1 MKKLLQVLAVTFN
14 MTVLTLFG
22 LIAFLFVD
30 DSQAGSVTSTTAPPA
45 HLKTVYKPDEDN
57 ASQIEFIKLTNDIP
71 PHLLNRDPQAVCMAL
86 NIYYESRSDNLAGQY
101 AVADVVL
108 NRVQDSRYPNSI
120 CEVIKEGPVRESWK
134 TKKDPDLPDS
144 ERKYNPI
151 RNMCQFSWYCD
162 GKSDEPKDE
171 TGWAQ
176 AQYVAGNIMYNG
188 KYRGITEGATHYH
201 ATYVKPKWRLDR
213 GMNHIGRIGSHIFY
227 RWD

>member
-1 MKKLLQVLAVTFN
+1 

-22 LIAFLFVD
+22 FFAFMIID
-30 DSQAGSVTSTTAPPA
+30 DGQAGSVTSSLPPKKTNTTLITDISVKDKLP
-45 HLKTVYKPDEDN
+45 TV
-57 ASQIEFIKLTNDIP
+57 QLITLTNDIP
-71 PHLLNRDPQAVCMAL
+71 PQLLNKDPQAVCMAL

-108 NRVQDSRYPNSI
+108 NRVQDGRYPNSI
-120 CEVIKEGPVRESWK
+120 CEVIQQGPVRESWK

-201 ATYVKPKWRLDR
+201 ATYVKPKWRFDR

>member
-1 MKKLLQVLAVTFN
+1 MKRAIKCIAVTFN
-14 MTVLTLFG
+14 SAILTMFG
-22 LIAFLFVD
+22 FLAFMIVD
-30 DSQAGSVTSTTAPPA
+30 DGQAGSVTQMQAPVV
-45 HLKTVYKPDEDN
+45 KTEAILTSVQTYKDPILIQVSN
-57 ASQIEFIKLTNDIP
+57 IP
-71 PHLLNRDPQAVCMAL
+71 PNLVSRDPEALCMAL

-108 NRVQDSRYPNSI
+108 NRMHDDRYPNTV

-134 TKKDPDLPDS
+134 TKQDPDLS
-144 ERKYNPI
+144 ESDRIYNPV

-188 KYRGITEGATHYH
+188 KYRGISEGATHYH
-201 ATYVKPKWRLDR
+201 ATYVKPKWRFDR

>member
-1 MKKLLQVLAVTFN
+1 MKRAIKCIAVMFNSAILTMFGFLAF
-14 MTVLTLFG
+14 M
-22 LIAFLFVD
+22 IVD
-30 DSQAGSVTSTTAPPA
+30 DGQAGSVTQMQAPVV
-45 HLKTVYKPDEDN
+45 KTEAILTSVQTYKDPILIQVSN
-57 ASQIEFIKLTNDIP
+57 IP
-71 PHLLNRDPQAVCMAL
+71 PNLVSRDPEALCMAL

-134 TKKDPDLPDS
+134 TKKDPDLSES
-144 ERKYNPI
+144 ERIFNPI
-151 RNMCQFSWYCD
+151 RNMCQFSWWCD

-201 ATYVKPKWRLDR
+201 ATYVKPKWRFDR

>member
-1 MKKLLQVLAVTFN
+1 MKRVFTIISYGFNFLLLIGFMFFGIVLVQASKAENKAMADAETAGPDIVLLKISMPEITPKLVGEDV
-14 MTVLTLFG
+14 
-22 LIAFLFVD
+22 
-30 DSQAGSVTSTTAPPA
+30 QA
-45 HLKTVYKPDEDN
+45 L
-57 ASQIEFIKLTNDIP
+57 
-71 PHLLNRDPQAVCMAL
+71 CMAL

-108 NRVQDSRYPNSI
+108 NRMHDDRYPDTI
-120 CEVIKEGPVRESWK
+120 CDVVRQGPVRESWK
-134 TKKDPDLPDS
+134 TKQDPDLPEDQ
-144 ERKYNPI
+144 RKYNPI

-162 GKSDEPKDE
+162 GKSDDPKDE

-176 AQYVAGNIMYNG
+176 AQYVAGAIMYSG

-213 GMNHIGRIGSHIFY
+213 GMNHIGRVGSHIFY

>member
-22 LIAFLFVD
+22 LTVFLFVD
-30 DSQAGSVTSTTAPPA
+30 DGQAGSVTSTTAPPA
-45 HLKTVYKPDEDN
+45 HVKTVYKPDEDN
-57 ASQIEFIKLTNDIP
+57 ASQIEVIKLTNDIP
-71 PHLLNRDPQAVCMAL
+71 PHLLNRDPEAVCMAL

-134 TKKDPDLPDS
+134 TKKDPDLSES
-144 ERKYNPI
+144 ERIFNPI
-151 RNMCQFSWYCD
+151 RNMCQFSWWCD

-201 ATYVKPKWRLDR
+201 ATYVKPKWRFDR